1 MRSDW
6 LDRLIGAALERPVR
20 VSWRGGAAE
29 SLRGRFRSP
38 SFEVQGVATAW
49 LPLERIELRA
59 RSARLV
65 PGLPARLAVEAPEVS
80 ITVGQADL
88 DRWVGRAGLPFHL
101 RLAESGVVVRTALAG
116 VELSEIETRL
126 EVVRGWF
133 LLCPRRAR
141 VLGIPSAA
149 AGWFR
154 TYLPL
159 PPLSPEA
166 RLLGIDHRLGA
177 LTLHI
182 GVDGFEE
189 ALTPGLAGRLRR
201 RLLPRWG
208 G

>member
-1 MRSDW
+1 VRSDL
-6 LDRLIGAALERPVR
+6 LDRLISSALERPVR
-20 VSWRGGAAE
+20 VSWQGGAAD

-49 LPLERIELRA
+49 LPLERIEARA
-59 RSARLV
+59 RSARLL

-80 ITVGQADL
+80 ITVGQGDL
-88 DRWVGRAGLPFHL
+88 DRWVGGAGLPFRL
-101 RLAESGVVVRTALAG
+101 RLAESGLVVRTALAG
-116 VELSEIETRL
+116 VELSEIETTL

-133 LLCPRRAR
+133 LLRPRRAR

-149 AGWFR
+149 ASWFR

-166 RLLGIDHRLGA
+166 RLMGIDHTLGA

-189 ALTPGLAGRLRR
+189 ELTPGLGGRLRR
-201 RLLPRWG
+201 RLLPRFG
-208 G
+208 S